1 MLVSAIQEEIIFSFY
16 MRVGIR
22 ALFLQDWQ
30 LTLDLGICFICDIY
44 PRIDD
49 WHSVVNLNI
58 RREKDQGCFQYLT
71 RTRRE
76 TLRAYRK

>member
-1 MLVSAIQEEIIFSFY
+1 

-44 PRIDD
+44 LQIDD
-49 WHSVVNLNI
+49 WHLVVNLNI